1 MNLREMV
8 ERNLNQVQAF
18 NSDRRPEWSSYY
30 EGQIVALRRVL
41 KWIDEMERSVDEKE
55 DVPP

>member
-8 ERNLNQVQAF
+8 ERNIKQLEAF
-18 NSDRRPEWSSYY
+18 DGCRRPEWSSYY

-41 KWIDEMERSVDEKE
+41 KWIDDLERSVDEKE